1 MIVSNRSY
9 AFGAAL
15 AGIVICTL
23 IEACFPCGWIRP
35 EFGVIFVSIMA
46 LRYGA
51 GMGAAVGA
59 AAGIVTAAAGFFS
72 WSVFA
77 LIYAGVGIIVGVF
90 LKNYNDRLFIYFM
103 TVVFASVFNSILLS
117 LLSHLPFLI
126 LPTPE
131 SIRREF
137 WLTLTGNLLAVWP
150 VMWLIR
156 RILGSYCFNPLKLE
170 CG

>member
-15 AGIVICTL
+15 LGTVIFTL

-35 EFGVIFVSIMA
+35 EFGVIFVSVMA

-51 GMGAAVGA
+51 GMGAALGA
-59 AAGIVTAAAGFFS
+59 AAGIAAAAAGFYS
-72 WSVFA
+72 WSLFA
-77 LIYAGVGIIVGVF
+77 LIYAGIGGIIGVF
-90 LKNYNDRLFIYFM
+90 LKNYNDRLFIYFL
-103 TVVFASVFNSILLS
+103 TVVFASVFISILLS
-117 LLSHLPFLI
+117 LLSHLPFFV
-126 LPTPE
+126 LPEPE

-137 WLTLTGNLLAVWP
+137 WLTQAGNLLAVGP

-156 RILGSYCFNPLKLE
+156 RVLGSYCFNPLELE